1 MTKPDDRAQDAHPE
15 AMPNDEALDGEQL
28 PEDDELDGA
37 GIAGESAE
45 AGESDAEGP
54 KEPAKGD
61 RGKGQRA
68 KGAAST
74 IVRRGRESATS
85 RGEGRASGRAAR
97 GSREPA
103 VPQRAQTASD
113 IAVHIDDRASA
124 IFVIGV
130 IAVFVLIVL
139 NAVVLG
145 KGGLL
150 TPLPSPKPIP
160 SLVPGTQ
167 APPPTAPASAAP
179 SGSVVPGAS
188 GSPAASASAS
198 TPSGSASPS
207 ATGSAAPSATPKPSA
222 APSPSPSPVPSPS
235 G

>member
-74 IVRRGRESATS
+74 IVRRGRESAAS
-85 RGEGRASGRAAR
+85 RGEGRDSGRGAR

-130 IAVFVLIVL
+130 IAVFVLILL

-150 TPLPSPKPIP
+150 TPIPSPKPIP

-167 APPPTAPASAAP
+167 APPPS
-179 SGSVVPGAS
+179 
-188 GSPAASASAS
+188 ASASAS
-198 TPSGSASPS
+198 PGGSVAPAASGSPTPSGSASPS

-222 APSPSPSPVPSPS
+222 TPPPSPSPVPSPS

>member
-74 IVRRGRESATS
+74 IVRRGRESAAS
-85 RGEGRASGRAAR
+85 RGEGRDSGRGAR

-207 ATGSAAPSATPKPSA
+207 ATASAAPSATPKPSA

>member
-15 AMPNDEALDGEQL
+15 AMPNDEALDGDEL
-28 PEDDELDGA
+28 PEDDALDEEDV
-37 GIAGESAE
+37 AGEDAE
-45 AGESDAEGP
+45 AEEAEEAVG
-54 KEPAKGD
+54 PAKGNL
-61 RGKGQRA
+61 GMGQAA

-74 IVRRGRESATS
+74 TERRGRESAAS
-85 RGEGRASGRAAR
+85 RGEGRNSGRGAR

-113 IAVHIDDRASA
+113 IAVHVDDRASA
-124 IFVIGV
+124 IFVIAV
-130 IAVFVLIVL
+130 IAIFVLILL

-150 TPLPSPKPIP
+150 TPIPSPKPIP

-167 APPPTAPASAAP
+167 APPPS
-179 SGSVVPGAS
+179 
-188 GSPAASASAS
+188 ASASAS
-198 TPSGSASPS
+198 PSGSVAPAASGSPTPSGSASPS

-222 APSPSPSPVPSPS
+222 TPPPSPSPVPSPS

>member
-74 IVRRGRESATS
+74 IVRRGRESAAS
-85 RGEGRASGRAAR
+85 RGEGRDSGRGAR

-130 IAVFVLIVL
+130 IAVFVLILL

-150 TPLPSPKPIP
+150 TPIPSPKPIP

-167 APPPTAPASAAP
+167 APPPSAAASASP
-179 SGSVVPGAS
+179 SGSVAPAAS
-188 GSPAASASAS
+188 GSS

-222 APSPSPSPVPSPS
+222 TPPPSPSPVPSPS

>member
-1 MTKPDDRAQDAHPE
+1 MTKPDDRAQDAHPG
-15 AMPNDEALDGEQL
+15 AMPNDEALDGEEL
-28 PEDDELDGA
+28 PEDDTLDEEDV
-37 GIAGESAE
+37 AGE
-45 AGESDAEGP
+45 DAEP
-54 KEPAKGD
+54 EEAAAEEAQEPAKGD
-61 RGKGQRA
+61 LGKGQPA

-74 IVRRGRESATS
+74 TERRGRESATS
-85 RGEGRASGRAAR
+85 RGEGRNFGRGAR
-97 GSREPA
+97 GNREPA

-113 IAVHIDDRASA
+113 IAVHVDDRASA

-130 IAVFVLIVL
+130 IAVFVLILL

-150 TPLPSPKPIP
+150 TPIPSPTPFP

-167 APPPTAPASAAP
+167 APPPSAPASASP
-179 SGSVVPGAS
+179 SGSVAPAAS
-188 GSPAASASAS
+188 GSA
-198 TPSGSASPS
+198 TPSSSASPS

-222 APSPSPSPVPSPS
+222 TPSPSPSPVPSPS

>member
-1 MTKPDDRAQDAHPE
+1 MTKPDDRAPDAHPE
-15 AMPNDEALDGEQL
+15 AMPNDEALDG
-28 PEDDELDGA
+28 DELPNDDA
-37 GIAGESAE
+37 LDEEDVAGEDAE
-45 AGESDAEGP
+45 AEEAEEAVG
-54 KEPAKGD
+54 PAKGNL
-61 RGKGQRA
+61 GMGQAA

-74 IVRRGRESATS
+74 TERRGRESAAS
-85 RGEGRASGRAAR
+85 RGEGRNSGRGAR

-113 IAVHIDDRASA
+113 IAVHVDDRASA
-124 IFVIGV
+124 IFVIAV
-130 IAVFVLIVL
+130 IAVFVLILL

-150 TPLPSPKPIP
+150 TPIPSPKPIP

-167 APPPTAPASAAP
+167 APPPS
-179 SGSVVPGAS
+179 
-188 GSPAASASAS
+188 ASASAS
-198 TPSGSASPS
+198 PGGSVAPAASGSPTPSGSASPS

-222 APSPSPSPVPSPS
+222 TPPPSPSPVPSPS

>member
-1 MTKPDDRAQDAHPE
+1 MTKPDDRAPDAHPE
-15 AMPNDEALDGEQL
+15 AMPNDEALDGDEL
-28 PEDDELDGA
+28 PEDDALDEEDV
-37 GIAGESAE
+37 AGEDAE
-45 AGESDAEGP
+45 AEEAEEAVG
-54 KEPAKGD
+54 PAKGNL
-61 RGKGQRA
+61 GMGQAA

-74 IVRRGRESATS
+74 TERRGRESAAS
-85 RGEGRASGRAAR
+85 RGEGRNSGRGAR

-113 IAVHIDDRASA
+113 IAVHVDDRASA
-124 IFVIGV
+124 IFVIAV
-130 IAVFVLIVL
+130 IAVFVLILL

-150 TPLPSPKPIP
+150 TPIPSPKPIP

-167 APPPTAPASAAP
+167 APPPS
-179 SGSVVPGAS
+179 
-188 GSPAASASAS
+188 ASASAS
-198 TPSGSASPS
+198 PGGSVAPAASGSPTPSGSASPS

-222 APSPSPSPVPSPS
+222 TPPPSPSPVPSPS

>member
-1 MTKPDDRAQDAHPE
+1 MTKPDDRAPDAHPE
-15 AMPNDEALDGEQL
+15 AMPNDEALDGDEL
-28 PEDDELDGA
+28 PEDDALDEEDV
-37 GIAGESAE
+37 AGEDAE
-45 AGESDAEGP
+45 AEEAEEAVG
-54 KEPAKGD
+54 PAKGNL
-61 RGKGQRA
+61 GMGQAA

-74 IVRRGRESATS
+74 TERRGRESAAS
-85 RGEGRASGRAAR
+85 RGEGRNSGRGAR

-113 IAVHIDDRASA
+113 IAVHVDDRASA
-124 IFVIGV
+124 IFVIAV
-130 IAVFVLIVL
+130 IAVFVLILL

-150 TPLPSPKPIP
+150 TPIPSPKPIP

-167 APPPTAPASAAP
+167 APPPS
-179 SGSVVPGAS
+179 
-188 GSPAASASAS
+188 ASASAS
-198 TPSGSASPS
+198 PSGSVAPAASGSPTPSGSASPS

-222 APSPSPSPVPSPS
+222 TPPPSPSPVPSPS